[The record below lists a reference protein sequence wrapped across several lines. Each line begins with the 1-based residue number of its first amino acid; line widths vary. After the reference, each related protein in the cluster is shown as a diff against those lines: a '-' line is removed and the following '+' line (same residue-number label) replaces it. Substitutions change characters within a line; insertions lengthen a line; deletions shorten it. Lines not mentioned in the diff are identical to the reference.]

1 MDKKDGKTKCKP
13 YLMDLGS
20 TNGTILN
27 GVKIDDARYYE
38 MREQDVIKLGESTRE
53 YVLLADRT

>member
-1 MDKKDGKTKCKP
+1 
-13 YLMDLGS
+13 MDLGS